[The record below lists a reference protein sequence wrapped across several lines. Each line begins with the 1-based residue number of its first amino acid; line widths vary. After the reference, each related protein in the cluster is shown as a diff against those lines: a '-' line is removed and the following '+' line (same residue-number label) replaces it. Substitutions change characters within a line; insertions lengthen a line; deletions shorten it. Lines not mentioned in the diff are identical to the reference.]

1 MICVDNYNKGTK
13 REKMKMN
20 DLLGLMEN
28 LLGDIDDLSDQ
39 IISADANEQISIAT
53 DINRAVNDIR
63 TVVRTIN
70 LIQRQIDLDI

>member
-1 MICVDNYNKGTK
+1 MFCVDNYNKGTK

>member
-1 MICVDNYNKGTK
+1 VSIIIIEERKGK
-13 REKMKMN
+13 SLKMQ
-20 DLLGLMEN
+20 DLLSLIDN

-39 IISADANEQISIAT
+39 IVAADANEAVSIST
-53 DINRAVNDIR
+53 DINRAVTDIR

>member
-1 MICVDNYNKGTK
+1 
-13 REKMKMN
+13 MKMN

-70 LIQRQIDLDI
+70 LIQRQIDLHI

>member
-1 MICVDNYNKGTK
+1 MFCVDNYNKGTK

-53 DINRAVNDIR
+53 DINRAVTDIR

-70 LIQRQIDLDI
+70 LIQRQIELDI

>member
-1 MICVDNYNKGTK
+1 
-13 REKMKMN
+13 MKMT

>member
-1 MICVDNYNKGTK
+1 
-13 REKMKMN
+13 MKMN

>member
-1 MICVDNYNKGTK
+1 MSIIIIEERKGK
-13 REKMKMN
+13 SLKMQ
-20 DLLGLMEN
+20 DLLSLIDN

-39 IISADANEQISIAT
+39 IVAADANEAVSIST
-53 DINRAVNDIR
+53 DINRAVTDIR

>member
-1 MICVDNYNKGTK
+1 
-13 REKMKMN
+13 MKMN

-70 LIQRQIDLDI
+70 LIQRQIELDI

>member
-1 MICVDNYNKGTK
+1 MFCVDNYNKGTK

-70 LIQRQIDLDI
+70 LIQRQIELDI

>member
-1 MICVDNYNKGTK
+1 MSIIIIEERKGK
-13 REKMKMN
+13 SLKMQ
-20 DLLGLMEN
+20 DLISLIDN

-39 IISADANEQISIAT
+39 IVAADANEAVSIST
-53 DINRAVNDIR
+53 DINRAVTDIR